1 MDTSSGFILVIYGV
15 VGLFLLVTIF
25 SGFFQV
31 RTAEAV
37 IVQRMGKFLRV
48 GTAGINFKLP
58 WLDQIAGRIDLRVQQ
73 LALDV
78 ETKTKDNVFVKIPVS
93 VQYHVI
99 PEKVYE
105 AFYKLANPKQQIS
118 SYVFNVILGH
128 VPKMN
133 LDDAFL
139 QQSDIA
145 VAIKE
150 GLDDVMQTYGYAID
164 QALVTDIQ
172 PDEKVK
178 AAMNEINAAQREQVA
193 ASARG
198 ETEKILKVKQAEAEA
213 ESKALQGQGIANQRK
228 AIIEGLKQSVEAFS
242 AAVEGATPKDVMML
256 VLVTQYLDTMKEIGA
271 QDKSNTLFVSHSP
284 GAIGELFRQM
294 EETIMVGQRAAA
306 RAVRRAK
313 GRPGAALRD
322 EAGHPD
328 AEELVEVRRDD
339 PAQAHPVEQGQ
350 PCVGRE
356 VEDAGIEIHPGRLPV
371 LESPLRSDGSH

>member
-1 MDTSSGFILVIYGV
+1 MLVFYGIIALIVLGAIL
-15 VGLFLLVTIF
+15 

-31 RTAEAV
+31 ETAAAV
-37 IVQRMGKFLRV
+37 VIQRMGKFQRV
-48 GTAGINFKLP
+48 ATAGMNFKVP
-58 WLDQIAGRIDLRVQQ
+58 YIDQIAGRIDLRVQQ

-145 VAIKE
+145 IAIKE
-150 GLDDVMQTYGYAID
+150 GLDDVMKTYGYAID
-164 QALVTDIQ
+164 QALVTDIE

-198 ETEKILKVKQAEAEA
+198 EAEKILKVKQAEAEA

-228 AIIEGLKQSVEAFS
+228 AIINGLKDSVEAFS
-242 AAVEGATPKDVMML
+242 QAVEGSSPKDVMML
-256 VLVTQYLDTMKEIGA
+256 VLVTQYLDTIKEIGA
-271 QDKSNTLFVSHSP
+271 QDKSNTLFMSHSP
-284 GAIGELFRQM
+284 AAMGDIFRQLQDA
-294 EETIMVGQRAAA
+294 IMIGQKAAA
-306 RAVRRAK
+306 AS
-313 GRPGAALRD
+313 G
-322 EAGHPD
+322 
-328 AEELVEVRRDD
+328 
-339 PAQAHPVEQGQ
+339 
-350 PCVGRE
+350 
-356 VEDAGIEIHPGRLPV
+356 
-371 LESPLRSDGSH
+371 

>member
-1 MDTSSGFILVIYGV
+1 MFYGIIALIALGAIL
-15 VGLFLLVTIF
+15 

-31 RTAEAV
+31 ETAAAV
-37 IVQRMGKFLRV
+37 VVQRMGKFQRV
-48 GTAGINFKLP
+48 ATAGMNFKLP
-58 WLDQIAGRIDLRVQQ
+58 YIDQIAGRIDLRVQQ

-145 VAIKE
+145 IAIKD
-150 GLDDVMQTYGYAID
+150 GLDDVMKTYGYAID
-164 QALVTDIQ
+164 QALVTDIE

-198 ETEKILKVKQAEAEA
+198 EAEKILKVKQAEAEA
-213 ESKALQGQGIANQRK
+213 ESKALQGQGIANQRR
-228 AIIEGLKQSVEAFS
+228 AIIEGLKQSIEAFS
-242 AAVEGATPKDVMML
+242 AAVEGATAKDVMML
-256 VLVTQYLDTMKEIGA
+256 VLVTQYLDTIKEIGA
-271 QDKSNTLFVSHSP
+271 QDKSNTLFMSHSP
-284 GAIGELFRQM
+284 AAMGDLFRQLQDAVM
-294 EETIMVGQRAAA
+294 IGQKAA
-306 RAVRRAK
+306 
-313 GRPGAALRD
+313 GA
-322 EAGHPD
+322 G
-328 AEELVEVRRDD
+328 V
-339 PAQAHPVEQGQ
+339 
-350 PCVGRE
+350 
-356 VEDAGIEIHPGRLPV
+356 
-371 LESPLRSDGSH
+371 

>member
-1 MDTSSGFILVIYGV
+1 METGNTMLIVFYAMAV
-15 VGLFLLVTIF
+15 LFVLATVL

-31 RTAEAV
+31 RTAEAAV
-37 IVQRMGKFLRV
+37 IQRMGKFLRV

-58 WLDQIAGRIDLRVQQ
+58 WFDQIAGRMDLRVQQ

-78 ETKTKDNVFVKIPVS
+78 ETKTKDNVFVKMPVS

-145 VAIKE
+145 IAIKQ
-150 GLDDVMQTYGYAID
+150 GLDDVMKTYGYAID

-193 ASARG
+193 ATARG

-242 AAVEGATPKDVMML
+242 AAVEGTTPRDVMML
-256 VLVTQYLDTMKEIGA
+256 VLVTQYLDTMKEIGT
-271 QDKSNTLFVSHSP
+271 QDKSNTIFVSHSP
-284 GAIGELFRQM
+284 AAIGSLF
-294 EETIMVGQRAAA
+294 EEMQNAVMVGQKAAA
-306 RAVRRAK
+306 A
-313 GRPGAALRD
+313 GA
-322 EAGHPD
+322 
-328 AEELVEVRRDD
+328 
-339 PAQAHPVEQGQ
+339 
-350 PCVGRE
+350 
-356 VEDAGIEIHPGRLPV
+356 
-371 LESPLRSDGSH
+371 

>member
-1 MDTSSGFILVIYGV
+1 MDFSQALAFLFYGVLALFILG
-15 VGLFLLVTIF
+15 TIF

-37 IVQRMGKFLRV
+37 VIQRMGKFNRV
-48 GTAGINFKLP
+48 ATAGINFKLP

-78 ETKTKDNVFVKIPVS
+78 ETKTKDNVFVKMPVS

-99 PEKVYE
+99 PDKVYE

-150 GLDDVMQTYGYAID
+150 GLDDVMRTYGYAID
-164 QALVTDIQ
+164 QALVTDIE

-178 AAMNEINAAQREQVA
+178 AAMNDINAAQREQVA
-193 ASARG
+193 ATARG
-198 ETEKILKVKQAEAEA
+198 EAEKILKVKQAEAEA
-213 ESKALQGQGIANQRK
+213 QSKALQGQGIANQRK
-228 AIIEGLKQSVEAFS
+228 AIIEGLKESVTAFS
-242 AAVEGATPKDVMML
+242 AAVEGSTPKDVMLL
-256 VLVTQYLDTMKEIGA
+256 VLVTQYLDTMKEIGT
-271 QDKSNTLFVSHSP
+271 QDKSNTIFMSHSP
-284 GAIGELFRQM
+284 AAVGDLFRQM
-294 EETIMVGQRAAA
+294 QDAVMIGQTAAT
-306 RAVRRAK
+306 VAK
-313 GRPGAALRD
+313 
-322 EAGHPD
+322 AG
-328 AEELVEVRRDD
+328 
-339 PAQAHPVEQGQ
+339 
-350 PCVGRE
+350 
-356 VEDAGIEIHPGRLPV
+356 
-371 LESPLRSDGSH
+371 

>member
-1 MDTSSGFILVIYGV
+1 MEFPQAIELLLYGV
-15 VGLFLLVTIF
+15 LALFIVGTIL

-31 RTAEAV
+31 QTAEAAV
-37 IVQRMGKFLRV
+37 IQRMGKFNRV
-48 GTAGINFKLP
+48 ATAGINFKLP

-99 PEKVYE
+99 PDKVYE

-145 VAIKE
+145 LAIKE
-150 GLDDVMQTYGYAID
+150 GLDDVMRTYGYAID
-164 QALVTDIQ
+164 QALVTDIE

-178 AAMNEINAAQREQVA
+178 AAMNDINAAQREQVA
-193 ASARG
+193 ATARG
-198 ETEKILKVKQAEAEA
+198 EAEKILKVKQAEAEA
-213 ESKALQGQGIANQRK
+213 QSKALQGQGIANQRK
-228 AIIEGLKQSVEAFS
+228 AIIEGLKESVESFS
-242 AAVEGATPKDVMML
+242 AAVEGTTPKDVMML

-271 QDKSNTLFVSHSP
+271 QDRSNTIFLSHSP
-284 GAIGELFRQM
+284 SAVGDLFRQM
-294 EETIMVGQRAAA
+294 QDAVMIGQTGANAA
-306 RAVRRAK
+306 K
-313 GRPGAALRD
+313 
-322 EAGHPD
+322 
-328 AEELVEVRRDD
+328 
-339 PAQAHPVEQGQ
+339 
-350 PCVGRE
+350 
-356 VEDAGIEIHPGRLPV
+356 
-371 LESPLRSDGSH
+371 

>member
-1 MDTSSGFILVIYGV
+1 MDFSQALAFLFYGVLALFILG
-15 VGLFLLVTIF
+15 TIF

-37 IVQRMGKFLRV
+37 VIQRMGKFNRV
-48 GTAGINFKLP
+48 ATAGINFKLP

-78 ETKTKDNVFVKIPVS
+78 ETKTKDNVFVKMPVS

-99 PEKVYE
+99 PDKVYE

-150 GLDDVMQTYGYAID
+150 GLDDVMRTYGYAID
-164 QALVTDIQ
+164 QALVTDIE

-178 AAMNEINAAQREQVA
+178 AAMNDINAAQREQVA
-193 ASARG
+193 ATARG
-198 ETEKILKVKQAEAEA
+198 EAEKILKVKQAEAEA
-213 ESKALQGQGIANQRK
+213 QSKALQGQGIANQRK
-228 AIIEGLKQSVEAFS
+228 AIIEGLKESVTAFS
-242 AAVEGATPKDVMML
+242 AAVEGSTPKDVMLL
-256 VLVTQYLDTMKEIGA
+256 VLVTQYLDTMKEIGT
-271 QDKSNTLFVSHSP
+271 QDKSNTIFISHSP
-284 GAIGELFRQM
+284 AAVGDLFRQM
-294 EETIMVGQRAAA
+294 QDAVMIGQTAAT
-306 RAVRRAK
+306 VAK
-313 GRPGAALRD
+313 TG
-322 EAGHPD
+322 
-328 AEELVEVRRDD
+328 
-339 PAQAHPVEQGQ
+339 
-350 PCVGRE
+350 
-356 VEDAGIEIHPGRLPV
+356 
-371 LESPLRSDGSH
+371 

>member
-1 MDTSSGFILVIYGV
+1 MDSGNTMLFILYGIAV
-15 VGLFLLVTIF
+15 LFLLATF
-25 SGFFQV
+25 LSGLFQV
-31 RTAEAV
+31 RTAEAAV
-37 IVQRMGKFLRV
+37 IQRMGKFLRV

-58 WLDQIAGRIDLRVQQ
+58 WLDQIAGRMDLRVQQ

-78 ETKTKDNVFVKIPVS
+78 ETKTKDNVFVKMPVS

-145 VAIKE
+145 IAIKQ
-150 GLDDVMQTYGYAID
+150 GLDDVMKTYGYAID

-193 ASARG
+193 ATARG

-242 AAVEGATPKDVMML
+242 AAVEGTTPRDVMML
-256 VLVTQYLDTMKEIGA
+256 VLVTQYLDTMKEIGT
-271 QDKSNTLFVSHSP
+271 QDKSNTIFVSHSP
-284 GAIGELFRQM
+284 
-294 EETIMVGQRAAA
+294 AA
-306 RAVRRAK
+306 
-313 GRPGAALRD
+313 D
-322 EAGHPD
+322 W
-328 AEELVEVRRDD
+328 
-339 PAQAHPVEQGQ
+339 
-350 PCVGRE
+350 
-356 VEDAGIEIHPGRLPV
+356 
-371 LESPLRSDGSH
+371 SDG

>member
-1 MDTSSGFILVIYGV
+1 MDAVHTMQLIFYGMV
-15 VGLFLLVTIF
+15 VLFLLATF
-25 SGFFQV
+25 LSRLFQV
-31 RTAEAV
+31 RTAEAAV
-37 IVQRMGKFLRV
+37 IQRMGKFLRV

-58 WLDQIAGRIDLRVQQ
+58 WVDQIAGRMDLRVQQ

-78 ETKTKDNVFVKIPVS
+78 ETKTKDNVFVKMPVS

-145 VAIKE
+145 IAIKQ
-150 GLDDVMQTYGYAID
+150 GLDDVMKTYGYAID

-193 ASARG
+193 ATARG

-242 AAVEGATPKDVMML
+242 AAVEGTTPRDVMML
-256 VLVTQYLDTMKEIGA
+256 VLVTQYLDTMKEIGT
-271 QDKSNTLFVSHSP
+271 QDKSNTIFVSHSP
-284 GAIGELFRQM
+284 AAIGSLF
-294 EETIMVGQRAAA
+294 EEMQNAVMVGQKAAA
-306 RAVRRAK
+306 A
-313 GRPGAALRD
+313 GA
-322 EAGHPD
+322 
-328 AEELVEVRRDD
+328 
-339 PAQAHPVEQGQ
+339 
-350 PCVGRE
+350 
-356 VEDAGIEIHPGRLPV
+356 
-371 LESPLRSDGSH
+371 

>member
-1 MDTSSGFILVIYGV
+1 MRAIHPRWPFPWLNPGLEDGGFMDSGNTMLFILYGIAV
-15 VGLFLLVTIF
+15 LFLLATF
-25 SGFFQV
+25 LSGLFQV
-31 RTAEAV
+31 RTAEAAV
-37 IVQRMGKFLRV
+37 IQRMGKFLRV

-58 WLDQIAGRIDLRVQQ
+58 WLDQIAGRMDLRVQQ

-78 ETKTKDNVFVKIPVS
+78 ETKTKDNVFVKMPVS

-145 VAIKE
+145 IAIKQ
-150 GLDDVMQTYGYAID
+150 GLDDVMKTYGYAID

-193 ASARG
+193 ATARG

-242 AAVEGATPKDVMML
+242 AAVEGTTPRDVMML
-256 VLVTQYLDTMKEIGA
+256 VLVTQYLDTMKEIGT
-271 QDKSNTLFVSHSP
+271 QDKSNTIFVSHSP
-284 GAIGELFRQM
+284 AAIGSLF
-294 EETIMVGQRAAA
+294 EEMQNAVMVGQKAAA
-306 RAVRRAK
+306 A
-313 GRPGAALRD
+313 GA
-322 EAGHPD
+322 
-328 AEELVEVRRDD
+328 
-339 PAQAHPVEQGQ
+339 
-350 PCVGRE
+350 
-356 VEDAGIEIHPGRLPV
+356 
-371 LESPLRSDGSH
+371 

>member
-1 MDTSSGFILVIYGV
+1 MDASQ
-15 VGLFLLVTIF
+15 GLTFMLYAIV
-25 SGFFQV
+25 GFFVIGTILSGLYQV

-37 IVQRMGKFLRV
+37 VIQRMGKFLRV
-48 GTAGINFKLP
+48 ANAGINFKFP
-58 WLDQIAGRIDLRVQQ
+58 WIDQIAGRIDLRVQQ

-99 PEKVYE
+99 PDKVYE

-128 VPKMN
+128 VPKMI

-150 GLDDVMQTYGYAID
+150 GLDDVMKTYGYAID
-164 QALVTDIQ
+164 QALVTDIE

-178 AAMNEINAAQREQVA
+178 SAMNEINAAQREQVA

-198 ETEKILKVKQAEAEA
+198 EAEKILKVKQAEAEA

-228 AIIEGLKQSVEAFS
+228 AIIEGLKLSVESFA
-242 AAVEGATPKDVMML
+242 AAVEGTTPKDVMML
-256 VLVTQYLDTMKEIGA
+256 VLVTQYLDTLKEIGA
-271 QDKSNTLFVSHSP
+271 QGKSSTVFVSHSP
-284 GAIGELFRQM
+284 AAVGDLFRQM
-294 EETIMVGQRAAA
+294 QDAVMIGQT
-306 RAVRRAK
+306 
-313 GRPGAALRD
+313 GANS
-322 EAGHPD
+322 GK
-328 AEELVEVRRDD
+328 
-339 PAQAHPVEQGQ
+339 
-350 PCVGRE
+350 
-356 VEDAGIEIHPGRLPV
+356 
-371 LESPLRSDGSH
+371 

>member
-1 MDTSSGFILVIYGV
+1 MRAIPPLAWMRLNPGFEDGGFMDAVNTMQLVFYGMV
-15 VGLFLLVTIF
+15 VLFLLATF
-25 SGFFQV
+25 LSGLFQV
-31 RTAEAV
+31 RTAEAAV
-37 IVQRMGKFLRV
+37 IQRMGKFLRV

-58 WLDQIAGRIDLRVQQ
+58 WVDQIAGRMDLRVQQ

-78 ETKTKDNVFVKIPVS
+78 ETKTKDNVFVKMPVS

-145 VAIKE
+145 IAIKQ
-150 GLDDVMQTYGYAID
+150 GLDDVMKTYGYAID

-193 ASARG
+193 ATARG

-242 AAVEGATPKDVMML
+242 AAVEGTSPRDVMML
-256 VLVTQYLDTMKEIGA
+256 VLVTQYLDTMKEIGT
-271 QDKSNTLFVSHSP
+271 QDKSNTIFVSHSP
-284 GAIGELFRQM
+284 AAIGSLF
-294 EETIMVGQRAAA
+294 EEMQNAVMVGQKAAA
-306 RAVRRAK
+306 A
-313 GRPGAALRD
+313 GA
-322 EAGHPD
+322 
-328 AEELVEVRRDD
+328 
-339 PAQAHPVEQGQ
+339 
-350 PCVGRE
+350 
-356 VEDAGIEIHPGRLPV
+356 
-371 LESPLRSDGSH
+371 

>member
-1 MDTSSGFILVIYGV
+1 MDVGNSLMLIVYVIGA
-15 VGLFLLVTIF
+15 LFLLGTVL

-37 IVQRMGKFLRV
+37 VIQRMGKFLRV
-48 GTAGINFKLP
+48 ATAGINFKLP
-58 WLDQIAGRIDLRVQQ
+58 WLDQIAGQIDLRVQQ

-78 ETKTKDNVFVKIPVS
+78 ETKTKDNVFVRIPVS

-99 PEKVYE
+99 PEKVFE

-128 VPKMN
+128 VPRMN

-145 VAIKE
+145 IAIKQ
-150 GLDDVMQTYGYAID
+150 GLDDVMQTYGYSID

-178 AAMNEINAAQREQVA
+178 SAMNEINAAQREQVA

-228 AIIEGLKQSVEAFS
+228 AIVEGLRQSVEAFA
-242 AAVEGATPKDVMML
+242 AAVEGATPRDVMML
-256 VLVTQYLDTMKEIGA
+256 V
-271 QDKSNTLFVSHSP
+271 
-284 GAIGELFRQM
+284 
-294 EETIMVGQRAAA
+294 
-306 RAVRRAK
+306 
-313 GRPGAALRD
+313 
-322 EAGHPD
+322 
-328 AEELVEVRRDD
+328 
-339 PAQAHPVEQGQ
+339 
-350 PCVGRE
+350 
-356 VEDAGIEIHPGRLPV
+356 
-371 LESPLRSDGSH
+371 

>member
-1 MDTSSGFILVIYGV
+1 MDVSQGFEFFLYAVVVIFAIGTM
-15 VGLFLLVTIF
+15 L

-37 IVQRMGKFLRV
+37 VIQRMGKFLRV
-48 GTAGINFKLP
+48 ANAGINFKLP

-128 VPKMN
+128 VPKMI

-145 VAIKE
+145 IAIKE
-150 GLDDVMQTYGYAID
+150 GLDDVMKTYGYAID
-164 QALVTDIQ
+164 QALVTDIE

-178 AAMNEINAAQREQVA
+178 AAMNDINAAQREQVA
-193 ASARG
+193 ATARG
-198 ETEKILKVKQAEAEA
+198 EAEKILKVKQAEAEA
-213 ESKALQGQGIANQRK
+213 QSKALQGQGIANQRK
-228 AIIEGLKQSVEAFS
+228 AIIEGLKDSVEAFS
-242 AAVEGATPKDVMML
+242 KAVEGSTPHDVMML

-271 QDKSNTLFVSHSP
+271 NDKSNTIFVSHSP
-284 GAIGELFRQM
+284 AAIGDLFRQM
-294 EETIMVGQRAAA
+294 QEAIMIGQ
-306 RAVRRAK
+306 K
-313 GRPGAALRD
+313 GAS
-322 EAGHPD
+322 
-328 AEELVEVRRDD
+328 VS
-339 PAQAHPVEQGQ
+339 Q
-350 PCVGRE
+350 
-356 VEDAGIEIHPGRLPV
+356 
-371 LESPLRSDGSH
+371 

>member
-1 MDTSSGFILVIYGV
+1 MDSSQALMFVLYGIA
-15 VGLFLLVTIF
+15 GLFVLGTVL

-37 IVQRMGKFLRV
+37 VIQRMGKFLRV
-48 GTAGINFKLP
+48 ANAGINFKLP
-58 WLDQIAGRIDLRVQQ
+58 WLDQIAARIDLRVQQ

-99 PEKVYE
+99 GDHVYE
-105 AFYKLANPKQQIS
+105 AFYKLANPRQQIS

-145 VAIKE
+145 IAIKQ
-150 GLDDVMQTYGYAID
+150 GLDDVMKTYGYAID

-172 PDEKVK
+172 PDDKVK

-228 AIIEGLKQSVEAFS
+228 AIVEGLRQSVEAFS
-242 AAVEGATPKDVMML
+242 AAVEGTTAKDVMML

-271 QDKSNTLFVSHSP
+271 QDKTNTLFISHSP
-284 GAIGELFRQM
+284 SAVGDLF
-294 EETIMVGQRAAA
+294 T
-306 RAVRRAK
+306 
-313 GRPGAALRD
+313 
-322 EAGHPD
+322 
-328 AEELVEVRRDD
+328 
-339 PAQAHPVEQGQ
+339 
-350 PCVGRE
+350 
-356 VEDAGIEIHPGRLPV
+356 
-371 LESPLRSDGSH
+371 

>member
-1 MDTSSGFILVIYGV
+1 MDFSQALEFLLYGV
-15 VGLFLLVTIF
+15 LILFVIGTVL

-31 RTAEAV
+31 QTAEAAV
-37 IVQRMGKFLRV
+37 IQRMGKFNRV
-48 GTAGINFKLP
+48 ATAGINFKLP

-99 PEKVYE
+99 PDHVYE

-150 GLDDVMQTYGYAID
+150 GLDDVMKTYGYAID
-164 QALVTDIQ
+164 QALVTDIE

-198 ETEKILKVKQAEAEA
+198 EAEKILKVKQAEAEA
-213 ESKALQGQGIANQRK
+213 QSKALQGQGIANQRK
-228 AIIEGLKQSVEAFS
+228 AIIEGLRESVETFS
-242 AAVEGATPKDVMML
+242 AAVEGTTPKDVMML
-256 VLVTQYLDTMKEIGA
+256 VLVTQYLDTMKEIGT
-271 QDKSNTLFVSHSP
+271 QDKSNTIFVSHSP
-284 GAIGELFRQM
+284 AAVGDLFRQM
-294 EETIMVGQRAAA
+294 QDAVMIGQTGATAA
-306 RAVRRAK
+306 K
-313 GRPGAALRD
+313 
-322 EAGHPD
+322 
-328 AEELVEVRRDD
+328 
-339 PAQAHPVEQGQ
+339 
-350 PCVGRE
+350 
-356 VEDAGIEIHPGRLPV
+356 
-371 LESPLRSDGSH
+371 

>member
-1 MDTSSGFILVIYGV
+1 MDLGQGVMFFLYAIVLLFGVGTIL
-15 VGLFLLVTIF
+15 

-31 RTAEAV
+31 QTAEAAV
-37 IVQRMGKFLRV
+37 IQRMGKFQRV
-48 GTAGINFKLP
+48 ATAGINFKLP

-99 PEKVYE
+99 PDHVYE

-128 VPKMN
+128 VPKMI

-145 VAIKE
+145 VAIKD
-150 GLDDVMQTYGYAID
+150 GLTDVMKTYGYAID
-164 QALVTDIQ
+164 QALVTDIE

-193 ASARG
+193 AGARG
-198 ETEKILKVKQAEAEA
+198 EAEKILKVKQAEAEA

-228 AIIEGLKQSVEAFS
+228 AIINGLKDSVEAFQQ
-242 AAVEGATPKDVMML
+242 AVEGSSPRDVMML

-271 QDKSNTLFVSHSP
+271 NDRSNTILMSHSP
-284 GAIGELFRQM
+284 AAVGDLFRQM
-294 EETIMVGQRAAA
+294 QDAVMIGQKAAA
-306 RAVRRAK
+306 
-313 GRPGAALRD
+313 AA
-322 EAGHPD
+322 
-328 AEELVEVRRDD
+328 
-339 PAQAHPVEQGQ
+339 AQ
-350 PCVGRE
+350 
-356 VEDAGIEIHPGRLPV
+356 
-371 LESPLRSDGSH
+371 

>member
-1 MDTSSGFILVIYGV
+1 MDVSQGFEVFLYGIVAIFGVGTIL
-15 VGLFLLVTIF
+15 

-37 IVQRMGKFLRV
+37 VIQRMGKFLRV
-48 GTAGINFKLP
+48 ANAGINFKLP

-128 VPKMN
+128 VPKMI

-145 VAIKE
+145 IAIKE
-150 GLDDVMQTYGYAID
+150 GLDDVMKTYGYAID
-164 QALVTDIQ
+164 QALVTDIE

-178 AAMNEINAAQREQVA
+178 AAMNDINAAQREQVA
-193 ASARG
+193 ATARG
-198 ETEKILKVKQAEAEA
+198 EAEKILKVKQAEAEA
-213 ESKALQGQGIANQRK
+213 QSKALQGQGIANQRK
-228 AIIEGLKQSVEAFS
+228 AIIEGLKDSVEAFS
-242 AAVEGATPKDVMML
+242 KAVEGSTPHDVMML
-256 VLVTQYLDTMKEIGA
+256 VLLTQYLDTMKEIGA
-271 QDKSNTLFVSHSP
+271 NDKSNTIFLSHSP
-284 GAIGELFRQM
+284 AAIGDLFRQM
-294 EETIMVGQRAAA
+294 QEAIMIGQ
-306 RAVRRAK
+306 K
-313 GRPGAALRD
+313 GASLS
-322 EAGHPD
+322 
-328 AEELVEVRRDD
+328 
-339 PAQAHPVEQGQ
+339 Q
-350 PCVGRE
+350 
-356 VEDAGIEIHPGRLPV
+356 
-371 LESPLRSDGSH
+371 